1 MRIGMSLGLAA
12 VLAMGAAASARAETV
27 NPVEGRWQGVVVQNG
42 VRHALSVELAES
54 DNTWDGRV
62 STIDYAATLSSVSVD
77 GNKVHFVAP
86 DGTFDGEASGDTMTG
101 SVSGTASG
109 SFSFKKT
116 EPDWNPYPNG
126 P

>member
-1 MRIGMSLGLAA
+1 MRIAMSMGLVA
-12 VLAMGAAASARAETV
+12 VLAMGAAASARAETL
-27 NPVEGRWQGVVVQNG
+27 EGRWQGVVLQNG

-62 STIDYAATLSSVSVD
+62 STRDYAATLSSVSVD
-77 GNKVHFVAP
+77 GNRVHFVGP
-86 DGTFDGEASGDTMTG
+86 DGTFDGEASGDTMSG
-101 SVSGTASG
+101 SVSGSESG
-109 SFSFKKT
+109 SFSLQKT